1 MTGMPRTGGVLM
13 IRTDSCA
20 ACHDAPEG
28 GNMTDTTANTSLIKA
43 DGAGATIPVPGG
55 DLIYKWISYLSPI
68 AILLLWEVL
77 AQTNVIPS
85 RVLPA
90 PSIVVETGWRLIEQG
105 ELQRH
110 LLVSLVRALSGLAI
124 GVALGLTIGVIVG
137 FWKLGDAL
145 LDRPMQ
151 MIRAVPF
158 FAILPLVI
166 IWFGVGE
173 SGKLFLVAKAV
184 LFPIYLNTV
193 LGIRQVDPKL
203 REVARIAKLTHWETI
218 TRIVLP
224 GALPSILNGLRI
236 AIAVSWLA
244 LIVAETIG
252 ARSGLGFLA
261 TDAREYL
268 RTDVIVLTIF
278 IYALIG
284 ILSDMIA
291 RHLEASLLRWHPNY
305 VKRAG

>member
-1 MTGMPRTGGVLM
+1 
-13 IRTDSCA
+13 
-20 ACHDAPEG
+20 
-28 GNMTDTTANTSLIKA
+28 MTDIATNGSTAKGLGSATRGARAKPRPKA
-43 DGAGATIPVPGG
+43 SAASQDNF
-55 DLIYKWISYLSPI
+55 YKVISYLSPI
-68 AILLLWEVL
+68 TVLVLWEVL
-77 AQTNVIPS
+77 AQAGVIPT

-90 PSIVVETGWRLIEQG
+90 PSVVVETGWRLIQTG
-105 ELQRH
+105 ELQKH
-110 LLVSLVRALSGLAI
+110 LLVSLLRALGGLAI
-124 GVALGLTIGVIVG
+124 GLILGLVLGVAVG
-137 FWKLGDAL
+137 FWRLGDAV
-145 LDRPMQ
+145 LDRSLQ
-151 MIRAVPF
+151 MIRAIPF

-173 SGKLFLVAKAV
+173 EGKLFLVAKAV

-203 REVARIAKLTHWETI
+203 LELAKVSKLTRSETI
-218 TRIVLP
+218 FKVILP
-224 GALPSILNGLRI
+224 GALPSILNGLRV
-236 AIAVSWLA
+236 AIAVAWLA

-284 ILSDMIA
+284 ILSDVIA
-291 RHLEASLLRWHPNY
+291 RALESSLLRWHPNY
-305 VKRAG
+305 AKRSH